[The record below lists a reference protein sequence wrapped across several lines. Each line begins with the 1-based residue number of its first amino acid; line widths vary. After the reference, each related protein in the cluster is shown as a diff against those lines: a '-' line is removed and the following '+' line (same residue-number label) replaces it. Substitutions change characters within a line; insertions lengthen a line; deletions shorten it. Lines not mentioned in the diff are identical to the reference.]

1 MLNANYMRARL
12 GDVLPAA
19 NDGFCMHEFVV
30 SLEGLKKETGVS
42 AMDVAKSLIDAGM
55 HPPTMYFP
63 LIVHEALMF
72 EPTETEGKETLDAAV
87 DAVKKILAAR
97 KDRAGKIAPFARD
110 HAHRA
115 AGRSGSCAQ
124 PHPTI

>member
-1 MLNANYMRARL
+1 
-12 GDVLPAA
+12 
-19 NDGFCMHEFVV
+19 MHEFVV

-42 AMDVAKSLIDAGM
+42 AMDVAKTLIDCGM

-72 EPTETEGKETLDAAV
+72 EPTETEGKETLDAAA
-87 DAVKKILAAR
+87 DAVKTILA
-97 KDRAGKIAPFARD
+97 RAKTEPETLHALARD

-115 AGRSGSCAQ
+115 AGRGRRRAQ
-124 PHPTI
+124 SHPAI

>member
-1 MLNANYMRARL
+1 
-12 GDVLPAA
+12 
-19 NDGFCMHEFVV
+19 MHEFVV

-42 AMDVAKSLIDAGM
+42 AMDVAKSLIDADM

-87 DAVKKILAAR
+87 DAVKEDPCTR
-97 KDRAGKIAPFARD
+97 KDRAGKIAPLACD
-110 HAHRA
+110 HAHRS
-115 AGRSGSCAQ
+115 AGRGGSRAQ
-124 PHPTI
+124 SHLAL